1 MHREGGRK
9 WEMGRVLAEKLLGR
23 KAREIRPALLESYR
37 QGPPPEDPACRG
49 DTRRTRWA
57 DPLGGAFPQD
67 VGKGSGAL
75 S

>member
-37 QGPPPEDPACRG
+37 QGPPQKTQPAEVTLG
-49 DTRRTRWA
+49 EPAGLTLWA
-57 DPLGGAFPQD
+57 ELSHKMLA
-67 VGKGSGAL
+67 KAL
-75 S
+75 VL